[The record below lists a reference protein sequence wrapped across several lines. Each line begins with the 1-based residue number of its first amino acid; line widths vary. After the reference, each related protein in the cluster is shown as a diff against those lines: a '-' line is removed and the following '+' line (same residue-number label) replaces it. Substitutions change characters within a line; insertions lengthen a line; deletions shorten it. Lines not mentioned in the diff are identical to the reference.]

1 MKTVYDRIEHIL
13 RENPFFEDF
22 DTDEMNFFARQMS
35 LRSFPEKAVIVQKD
49 ELGSFLFFVVDGEV
63 EVRLEGAD
71 LKQVIVATL
80 GRGACAGEM
89 AIIDDY
95 PRSATIV
102 TAKPSELLLLT
113 KRRLESI
120 CTESP
125 QLGLK
130 FIKGLTKSLSM
141 KLRQTTG
148 QYADLA

>member
-1 MKTVYDRIEHIL
+1 MYERVEHIL

-22 DTDEMNFFARQMS
+22 EEEEIDFFAKQMS
-35 LRSFPEKAVIVQKD
+35 LRSFAVNTVIVQKD

-63 EVRLEGAD
+63 EVRLEGTD
-71 LKQVIVATL
+71 LKQIIVATL

-113 KRRLESI
+113 KSRLESI
-120 CTESP
+120 CKESP
-125 QLGLK
+125 LLGLK